1 LLDKTG
7 IFSKYVKRLMQVPM
21 GLLVTFEGIEGS
33 GKTTQIELTRAYLED
48 KGYPCLVTRE
58 PGGTPLGREIRN
70 FLLDKEDLRIDPLTE
85 VLLIEADRAQH
96 VAEVILPALEEGRMV
111 LCDRFTDATVAYQ
124 GYGRGMDLAFIE
136 EMNQR
141 ATGGLIPQCTIVLDC
156 TVEKGMARAGGQDRF
171 EREDHLFH
179 QRVRDGYLRIA
190 RQEPQR
196 VKMISGEG
204 KLEAI
209 QEEIRKILLPLV
221 ERG

>member
-1 LLDKTG
+1 
-7 IFSKYVKRLMQVPM
+7 M

-33 GKTTQIELTRAYLED
+33 GKTTQIELTRSYLED

-58 PGGTPLGREIRN
+58 PGGTPLGREIRD
-70 FLLDKEDLRIDPLTE
+70 FLLDKEDLRIDPLAE

-124 GYGRGMDLAFIE
+124 GYGRGMDLSFIE

-156 TVEKGMARAGGQDRF
+156 TVEKGMARAGRQDRF
-171 EREDHLFH
+171 ERENHLFH

>member
-1 LLDKTG
+1 
-7 IFSKYVKRLMQVPM
+7 M

-33 GKTTQIELTRAYLED
+33 GKSTQIALTGRYLEER
-48 KGYPCLVTRE
+48 GYPCLVTRE
-58 PGGTPLGREIRN
+58 PGGTPLGEEIRS
-70 FLLDKEDLRIDPLTE
+70 FLLDKDDLRVDPVAELF
-85 VLLIEADRAQH
+85 LIEADRAQH

-124 GYGRGMDLAFIE
+124 GYGRGMDLAFIA

-171 EREDHLFH
+171 ERENHLFH

-204 KLEAI
+204 ELEAI
-209 QEEIRKILLPLV
+209 QEEIRKVLLPLV